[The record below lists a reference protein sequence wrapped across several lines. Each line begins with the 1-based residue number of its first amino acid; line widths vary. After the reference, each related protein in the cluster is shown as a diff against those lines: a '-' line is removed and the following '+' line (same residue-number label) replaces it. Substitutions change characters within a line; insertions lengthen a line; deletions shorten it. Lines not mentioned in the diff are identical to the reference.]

1 MNKEIIDLSEQLQT
15 QANNHVIEL
24 MKKCSDKT
32 NYQDAINV
40 WLFLKLAELV
50 VDTLNCIGFTPCPFF
65 LFLLHGS

>member
-40 WLFLKLAELV
+40 WLFLKLAELEIEL
-50 VDTLNCIGFTPCPFF
+50 LNLKNSYGITRNTEVKR
-65 LFLLHGS
+65 